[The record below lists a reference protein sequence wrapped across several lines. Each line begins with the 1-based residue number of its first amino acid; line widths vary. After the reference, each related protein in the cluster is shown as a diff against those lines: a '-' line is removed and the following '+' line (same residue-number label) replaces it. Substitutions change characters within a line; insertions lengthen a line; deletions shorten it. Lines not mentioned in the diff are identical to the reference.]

1 MAISKRRA
9 IELQSFGAG
18 YRVFETKAEKLHERE
33 AIPSFRR
40 SFRSAGLSRKKRSP
54 IATAPAL
61 RA

>member
-18 YRVFETKAEKLHERE
+18 YRVFETKAEKPHERE

-40 SFRSAGLSRKKRSP
+40 GFRSAGLSRKKRSP

-61 RA
+61 RV